1 MINIVLGVAFV
12 VSLVLYVARRRARL
26 RTEEA
31 DNF

>member
-1 MINIVLGVAFV
+1 MTTVVLGILFV
-12 VSLVLYVARRRARL
+12 VTLVVFIARRRARL